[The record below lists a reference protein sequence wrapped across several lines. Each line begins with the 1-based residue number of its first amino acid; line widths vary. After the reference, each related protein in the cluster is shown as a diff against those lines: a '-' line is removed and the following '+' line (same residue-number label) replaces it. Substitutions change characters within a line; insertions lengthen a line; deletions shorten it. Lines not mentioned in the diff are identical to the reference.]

1 MFDNIVYDWL
11 KLLVCHTVEARNHSI
26 TSENRCFQ
34 LIERFEVFLGVEKW
48 VPQVF
53 LQPVDY

>member
-1 MFDNIVYDWL
+1 MFDNIVYDRL

-34 LIERFEVFLGVEKW
+34 LIERFEVF
-48 VPQVF
+48 F
-53 LQPVDY
+53 RC